1 MMNIYEVIKQEAVER
16 GTTQAA
22 LKDGSNDLSYSILFQ
37 RVENVAEDLRDK
49 GVSNS
54 NRVALFC
61 GDSIDYVISS
71 LAILSLRAV
80 VIPVPPSSAEHEV
93 DALLERI
100 EPDFLFFDQALC
112 AREGVSVSAEL
123 FVEKKM
129 LLLKLEG
136 GTTPEGFAELNPAFV
151 RFSSGTTGQSKGVL
165 LSHEAIVERT
175 DAADRGLEITAA
187 DTVLWVLSMSYHFV
201 VSILLFLR
209 RGATICLC
217 YDNFPLALLDSVRT
231 GEGTFIYA
239 SPFHYYTMCQSPGF
253 TPDSLKN
260 IRMAI
265 STAMKLPDEVARA
278 FADKFNFELTEAYGI
293 IEVGLPFL
301 NCTPRE
307 ARGSVGR
314 ILPDYE
320 MKLEN
325 EDDEGIGEIC
335 IRGKGIFNA
344 YVSPWEVFPKDG
356 WFNAGDLG
364 RIDPD
369 GNLFIAGRKKSLINF
384 IGMKI
389 FPDEVEAVLNAHPCV
404 AESLVYGEQHPHY
417 GQLPCARIVRC
428 GDVDEAALKRYCLGE
443 LSPHKA
449 PKSISFVGSLP
460 KTPSG
465 KLVRNGQMNG
475 DNDET

>member
-1 MMNIYEVIKQEAVER
+1 MKNIFETIKQEAELR
-16 GTTQAA
+16 GVDKAA
-22 LKDGSNDLSYSILFQ
+22 LKDGRNELSYSTLFQ
-37 RVENVAEDLRDK
+37 RVESAAEGLRGQGVAK
-49 GVSNS
+49 GL
-54 NRVALFC
+54 RVALFC

-71 LAILSLRAV
+71 LAVLALRAV
-80 VIPVPPSSAEHEV
+80 VIPVSPSSAEHEV

-100 EPDFLFFDQALC
+100 GADFLLFDQALC
-112 AREGVSVSAEL
+112 TREGSPVAAGQ

-129 LLLKLEG
+129 LLAELEG
-136 GTTPEGFAELNPAFV
+136 GETPAGFTELNPAFV

-175 DAADRGLEITAA
+175 DAADKGLQITSD

-217 YDNFPLALLDSVRT
+217 YDHFPLALLDSVKV

-239 SPFHYYTMCQSPGF
+239 SPFHYYAMCESSGF
-253 TPDSLKN
+253 APDSLKN

-265 STAMKLPDEVARA
+265 STSMKLPDDTASA
-278 FADKFNFELTEAYGI
+278 FAEKFGFELTEAYGI

-301 NCTPRE
+301 NRAADG

-320 MKLEN
+320 IKLLN
-325 EDDEGIGEIC
+325 EDEEGIGEIF
-335 IRGKGIFNA
+335 IRGKGMFNA
-344 YVSPWEVFPKDG
+344 YVSPWKIFPKDD

-364 RIDPD
+364 RIDEN
-369 GNLFIAGRKKSLINF
+369 GNLFIAGRKKGLINF
-384 IGMKI
+384 MGMKV
-389 FPDEVEAVLNAHPCV
+389 FPGEVEAVLNAHPCV
-404 AESLVYGEQHPHY
+404 KESLVYGEPHPRY
-417 GQLPCARIVRC
+417 GQLPCARVVRC
-428 GDVDEAALKRYCLGE
+428 GDIDAMALKRYCLGE
-443 LSPHKA
+443 LSPQKA
-449 PKSISFVGSLP
+449 PKSISFVERLP

-465 KLVRNGQMNG
+465 KLRRNATMSGG
-475 DNDET
+475 GHEA